1 MNINRR
7 ETNPIK
13 RRRAW
18 WLESGFFWVVGVLY
32 MGSGVVGIFWVSYL
46 AKIAA
51 QILAVFWVVM
61 LPVIIWLYKRTQ
73 FEPYYIDHSVVDKTV
88 RDLATHRAGVRNE
101 FLKTEIALLEKGGK
115 IPVLDVWRLDEGLQS
130 QSPFFSHIEVVAIDA
145 SQRELQ
151 IRLQIEDPP
160 QPGGKDGSPFMKNV
174 FEFLSVIS
182 KDSNLAAFRKYF
194 DMVTLEIYAM
204 QENEQEGDIAY
215 PVLSMQVKAQT
226 LWKFASTETKIPGLT
241 LPGDVRFEDGRRIQS
256 HRSIESPKLGSK

>member
-1 MNINRR
+1 MNVNRR
-7 ETNPIK
+7 ETNPLK

-32 MGSGVVGIFWVSYL
+32 MGSGVVGIFWISYL

-73 FEPYYIDHSVVDKTV
+73 FEPYYVDQSVVDKTV
-88 RDLATHRAGVRNE
+88 HDLATHRTNVRNE
-101 FLKTEIALLEKGGK
+101 FLKTEIALLEKGEK
-115 IPVLDVWRLDEGLQS
+115 TPVMDVWRLDEGLQRHY
-130 QSPFFSHIEVVAIDA
+130 PFFSYVEVVAIDA

-160 QPGGKDGSPFMKNV
+160 QPAGKDESPFMKNV

-182 KDSNLAAFRKYF
+182 KDSNLAAFKKYF

-204 QENEQEGDIAY
+204 QENQQKVDIAY
-215 PVLSMQVKAQT
+215 PAFSMQVKAQI
-226 LWKFASTETKIPGLT
+226 LWKLASTETKVPGLT
-241 LPGDVRFEDGRRIQS
+241 LLGDVRFEDGRPIQP